1 MGHLYLALELLSF
14 INVAFYE
21 ISGSFACPDSYRLK
35 LATVIGAW
43 KNDLIVSTNVTW

>member
-21 ISGSFACPDSYRLK
+21 ISDSFASPDSYRLK
-35 LATVIGAW
+35 LAIVLGAW
-43 KNDLIVSTNVTW
+43 KNDLIVFKNVT